1 MRFVL
6 TALVTVIFFMGC
18 AKEKSN
24 EAIETKPEEKKNISL
39 NKTIEKAPLLDLDS
53 VLPDE
58 ELDNSVDS
66 TSKEDTKG
74 DQEMS
79 TEVKAM
85 KEKALSGD
93 ASAQLFLG
101 QSYQRGSGVEKDLDE
116 AIKWL
121 RMSAD
126 QGNVYAPHIL
136 KKLEKNSE
144 SKPVGELDK

>member
-18 AKEKSN
+18 GKEKSN
-24 EAIETKPEEKKNISL
+24 EAIETKPEEKKNISS

-136 KKLEKNSE
+136 KKLEK
-144 SKPVGELDK
+144 KQ